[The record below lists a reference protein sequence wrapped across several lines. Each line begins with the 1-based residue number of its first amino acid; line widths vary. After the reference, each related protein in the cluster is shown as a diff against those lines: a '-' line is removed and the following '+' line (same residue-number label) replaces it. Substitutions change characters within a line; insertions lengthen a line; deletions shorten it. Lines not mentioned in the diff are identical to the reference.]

1 MIPEWRS
8 VRLYLNSEEET
19 RSFAETFSR
28 ASARYVEE
36 IGALAVFLIGDLGS
50 GKTTFTRYAVRALP
64 GGADAEV
71 SSPSFTICNIYPT
84 EPPVWHC
91 DLYRLGPD
99 VSDENIEAA
108 FDERRALIFIE
119 WGQWLK
125 RDIVPVDH
133 VKMNWHGNART
144 REVEIVLRGQARELE
159 AALREYTAA
168 GR

>member
-71 SSPSFTICNIYPT
+71 SSPSAIFTRPSRLCGIAICTGSDPMFRTKILKPLLT
-84 EPPVWHC
+84 SGG
-91 DLYRLGPD
+91 RLSLSNGA
-99 VSDENIEAA
+99 N
-108 FDERRALIFIE
+108 
-119 WGQWLK
+119 G
-125 RDIVPVDH
+125 
-133 VKMNWHGNART
+133 
-144 REVEIVLRGQARELE
+144 
-159 AALREYTAA
+159 
-168 GR
+168 